1 MELLENRVHLPASL
15 GADLFICRM
24 WDKLFLK
31 LIMLSQYGAPRQLD
45 KKKPYVIDPSAEE
58 CRGEHSQGY
67 LAQRQRLDIL

>member
-1 MELLENRVHLPASL
+1 
-15 GADLFICRM
+15 M